1 MNDKPLS
8 KAKIKNFRSKI
19 LDITNQELDLRAQ
32 MKQLYH
38 QLVLDAGDSEI
49 ALRHARQAFYQIQKY
64 RLAKRMEELME
75 FHPFLGANPL
85 SSSLFG
91 QQNEEEDD
99 DGIV

>member
-1 MNDKPLS
+1 MDNKPLS
-8 KAKIKNFRSKI
+8 KIKVRNFRSKI

-32 MKQLYH
+32 MKHLYD

-85 SSSLFG
+85 SSSWF
-91 QQNEEEDD
+91 QENEEEDD